1 MAAAVA
7 VAVTVTEL
15 AADVESNVKA
25 ILVAEADTDVDVT
38 ADDSSDAIRSP
49 PLSTSPLS
57 TPVSDARADPS
68 VALVS
73 SIGRGR
79 GLSLLV
85 VISTMSWGVVMT
97 RPDVVIE

>member
-1 MAAAVA
+1 M
-7 VAVTVTEL
+7 AVTVAEL

-25 ILVAEADTDVDVT
+25 ILVAEADVDVDVT

-49 PLSTSPLS
+49 PFSASPLS

-68 VALVS
+68 VALVI

-85 VISTMSWGVVMT
+85 VISTISWGAVMR

>member
-1 MAAAVA
+1 MAAAVT
-7 VAVTVTEL
+7 VTVTEL
-15 AADVESNVKA
+15 AADVESNVKE

-38 ADDSSDAIRSP
+38 ADDSSEAIRSP
-49 PLSTSPLS
+49 PFSTSPLS

-68 VALVS
+68 LALVF

-85 VISTMSWGVVMT
+85 VISTISWGAVMR